1 MTAEPSAAP
10 PAASLIRSR
19 PDWLLPVAVLGPA
32 VAGIIVAVIVTPTFL
47 TTGNILAIVRN
58 ASIIGIIAVAMT
70 PMTLSGNFVSLGI
83 SQTAMAAMVSFVALL
98 GAGWN
103 QAAAI
108 VLVLLGT
115 VLIGVFQ
122 GVVVAAGFNPVITTL
137 AAGAIIFGVVSEIT
151 EGRIVNVRDNPVS
164 WGGGDIGGVPIVVL
178 VFVVFTA
185 LVTLVMSRSVIG
197 RKTILVGANRATAE
211 ISGIS
216 FARVTIVSFIIFSI
230 GVAIVGI
237 LEGAA
242 FGEATAK
249 SFPTLTISAIAALLV
264 GGTAIGGGQGSP
276 LRSAAGA
283 LLISVISNMMVLN
296 DFSPGGRLA
305 VQGAVVAAAVVILD
319 MFRRRG
325 LRR

>member
-1 MTAEPSAAP
+1 M
-10 PAASLIRSR
+10 
-19 PDWLLPVAVLGPA
+19 
-32 VAGIIVAVIVTPTFL
+32 
-47 TTGNILAIVRN
+47 
-58 ASIIGIIAVAMT
+58 AVAMT

-83 SQTAMAAMVSFVALL
+83 SQTAMVAMVCFIAMLD
-98 GAGWN
+98 AGWG
-103 QAAAI
+103 QPAAI
-108 VLVLLGT
+108 ML
-115 VLIGVFQ
+115 VLIGTIAIGAAQ
-122 GVVVAAGFNPVITTL
+122 GAVVAAGFNPVITTL

-151 EGRIVNVRDNPVS
+151 EGRIVNVGDHPVS
-164 WGGGDIGGVPIVVL
+164 WGGGDIAPWLPIPIVVL
-178 VFVVFTA
+178 VFVAFTA
-185 LVTLVMSRSVIG
+185 AVTLVMSRTVIG
-197 RKTILVGANRATAE
+197 RETILVGANRATAE

-216 FARVTIVSFIIFSI
+216 FARVTIVSFVIFSI
-230 GVAIVGI
+230 GLAIVGI

-249 SFPTLTISAIAALLV
+249 SFPTHTVSVIAALLV